1 MLLYS
6 ASLVFF
12 WLQKDSSSLF
22 TLCLPRYFVHNV
34 FLIRDTIEFVL
45 PVEMWFIVGVCSWT
59 AVCCV
64 FGYVLFLGED
74 QWGVEGERASMPENI
89 FSSDL
94 CGFYNKEFSLYS
106 RIPNYFLYWKKMD
119 IQFFLFILRCK
130 YLVQMWPFFLICYH
144 FLYSSVP
151 QCHLTRLSHQKPSN
165 FNWSIFVSLALPAGP
180 WGERDGMWKREGIQS
195 WFAISSIRIKRWEY
209 GSIA

>member
-94 CGFYNKEFSLYS
+94 CGFYNKEFSLTVESQINFYVE
-106 RIPNYFLYWKKMD
+106 RKWTYNF
-119 IQFFLFILRCK
+119 FFLFWDASTSFRCDLFFSFVITSYIL
-130 YLVQMWPFFLICYH
+130 VYH
-144 FLYSSVP
+144 SVIL
-151 QCHLTRLSHQKPSN
+151 H
-165 FNWSIFVSLALPAGP
+165 A
-180 WGERDGMWKREGIQS
+180 
-195 WFAISSIRIKRWEY
+195 
-209 GSIA
+209 